1 VIRPSLKFVACA
13 LTWGCWLL
21 AAWLVAGPARGA
33 ALPLYASR
41 GGVTCN
47 TCHIDPNGGGIRNEF
62 GFTFL
67 KNRHSIEPEERWA
80 NLTVDPKLN
89 DWITVG
95 LDVRVL
101 YLAEHVNGGETFGT
115 STFFPMQGQVNL
127 AVQPHEHLTLVASHG
142 LVVDEPGF
150 PTGYVARELYGMIE
164 ELPGETYARVGRFR
178 LPFGLRQDDHTSF
191 TRDTDFLI
199 YDSQKDAAGIEIGK
213 IGVHTFAQL
222 SAVNDDEPFAGR
234 VERFAGKVGYVSK
247 AFQAGL
253 SGFHQDP
260 VTADFWSL
268 YASATRGHRL
278 SLIAEYAGGTN
289 HDIAYPNREALFAE
303 LDYRAAHGL
312 NLMAKFDYADNVK
325 DFAGGL
331 KRRYTAEVDINPVP
345 FVETKLSY
353 RYYHVEGSADYK
365 DLLAMFYFPF

>member
-1 VIRPSLKFVACA
+1 VMRVLR
-13 LTWGCWLL
+13 
-21 AAWLVAGPARGA
+21 LVAPKHGVMGAILLGAVVAAMARPCL

-89 DWITVG
+89 EWITVG

-191 TRDTDFLI
+191 TRDTDFLV
-199 YDSQKDAAGIEIGK
+199 YDSQKDAAGIEVGK
-213 IGVHTFAQL
+213 IGVRTYGQL
-222 SAVNDDEPFAGR
+222 SAVNDDEPFVGR
-234 VERFAGKVGYVSK
+234 VERFAAKVGHVSK
-247 AFQAGL
+247 AFQVGL
-253 SGFHQDP
+253 SGFHQDQQR
-260 VTADFWSL
+260 ADFWSL
-268 YASATRGHRL
+268 YASTTWRHHL
-278 SLIAEYAGGTN
+278 TLIGEYAGGTN
-289 HDIAYPNREALFAE
+289 HEIAYPNREALFVE
-303 LDYRAAHGL
+303 LDYRAARGL
-312 NLMAKFDYADNVK
+312 NLMTKYDYADNVK

-331 KRRYTAEVDINPVP
+331 KRRYTAEADINPVP

-353 RYYHVEGSADYK
+353 RYYEVEGSADYK
-365 DLLAMFYFPF
+365 DLIAMFYFPF